1 MFAAIRKVLQEV
13 CHFEPRDLLVVAVS
27 GGPDSLALMTLLH
40 EMDWNMIVAHLN
52 HQLRPSA
59 DLEEEGV
66 RQWALQMGAV
76 FASRRVNVKEY
87 AQEHAL
93 SIEEAARHCRYRFLF
108 EQAQQYQARAVLVA
122 HTADDQV
129 ETILMRL
136 MRGTGR
142 EGLRGMSVVSFPNQW
157 SSTIPLVRPL
167 LSVWRVQIMEY
178 LQDKGLTP
186 FTDESNLDN
195 TYTRN
200 RIRNT
205 LIPYL
210 ETFNPTIRKLLWQ
223 TAQILGD
230 EEEVLRTQE
239 ESAWHDAVN
248 DCSAEMIGFDLL
260 KFKSYPQALRR
271 RIVRRAWK
279 ELYGDLVDLEF
290 LQVEKVIDTFLAKRV
305 GKHHISANLLCL
317 ITSEMGYLVKGKE
330 TLPTLGFP
338 QLGTQGVL
346 SVPYTGFV
354 RLNEQWVLKVER
366 VSDQPYLAMQQSK
379 ENRLEAW
386 LDSDSCK
393 GKLFVRTPRRGDRFA
408 PLSMQGRSAKLSDIF
423 INRKIPVWVRK
434 AYPLICSETDIL
446 WIPGYTISHF
456 AQLTPKSQ
464 EAFHLTIIED
474 SVVADC

>member
-1 MFAAIRKVLQEV
+1 MLAVLRKVLQEI
-13 CHFEPRDLLVVAVS
+13 CHFDPQDRLIVAVS

-40 EMDWNMIVAHLN
+40 QMDWNMMVVHLN

-59 DLEEEGV
+59 DAEEEGV
-66 RQWALQMGAV
+66 RKWALQMGAG
-76 FASRRVNVKEY
+76 FTSRRVNVKEY
-87 AQEHAL
+87 AREHAL

-108 EQAQQYQARAVLVA
+108 EQAQQHQARAVLVA

-129 ETILMRL
+129 ETVLMRL
-136 MRGTGR
+136 MRGTGS
-142 EGLRGMSVVSFPNQW
+142 EGLKGMNVVSLPSQW

-178 LQDKGLTP
+178 LQEKGLTP

-210 ETFNPTIRKLLWQ
+210 ETFNPAIRKLLWQ
-223 TAQILGD
+223 TAQLLGD

-239 ESAWHDAVN
+239 EIAWQDAVK
-248 DCSAEMIGFDLL
+248 DCSAEMIGVDLF

-279 ELYGDLVDLEF
+279 ELYGDLVDLKF
-290 LQVEKVIDTFLAKRV
+290 LPVEKVIDTLLAKRV
-305 GKHHISANLLCL
+305 GKHPISTKLLCL
-317 ITSEMGYLVKGKE
+317 ITAETGYLVKGEE

-338 QLGTQGVL
+338 QLGTQGIL
-346 SVPYTGFV
+346 SVPEAGFV

-379 ENRLEAW
+379 ENRFEAW
-386 LDSDSCK
+386 LDSDSCR
-393 GKLFVRTPRRGDRFA
+393 KLFLRTARAGDRFA

-434 AYPLICSETDIL
+434 AYPLICSEAEIV
-446 WIPGYTISHF
+446 WVPGYTISHF

-464 EAFHLTIIED
+464 EAVHLTIIED
-474 SVVADC
+474 SVAADC